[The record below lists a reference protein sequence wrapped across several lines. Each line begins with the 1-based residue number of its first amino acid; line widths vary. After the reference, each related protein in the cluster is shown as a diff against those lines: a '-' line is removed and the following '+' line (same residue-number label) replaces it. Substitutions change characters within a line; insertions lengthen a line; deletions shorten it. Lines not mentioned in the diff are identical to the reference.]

1 MELFYAES
9 VDGSILKLGPEES
22 AHCAKVLRHRTGDL
36 IQVADGIGNLHNCRI
51 LSLSPREVTAVSESS
66 VPGWGDHSY
75 RLTMAVCP
83 TKNSERYEWF
93 IEKAV
98 EMGVDRIVP
107 VIGEHS
113 ERSSIRPERLQ
124 RIILSAAKQSLKA
137 RLPQLSEALTVKDF
151 LLQSGRESQAD
162 DIHSSAGV
170 RFIACCFE
178 DGTMPRI
185 SLKQAIADRIH
196 FPSVSRPYCDS
207 GFAGPAAET
216 ASSSPCTLT
225 EITILIGPEGDFS
238 AEEVSAAISAGY
250 IPVHL
255 GPSRLRTETA
265 AVVATAF
272 VYNASL

>member
-9 VDGSILKLGPEES
+9 VDGSILMLGPEES

-51 LSLSPREVTAVSESS
+51 LSLSQREVTAVSESS

-83 TKNSERYEWF
+83 TKNADRYEWF

-107 VIGEHS
+107 VIGDHS

-124 RIILSAAKQSLKA
+124 RIIVSAAKQSLKA

-151 LLQSGRESQAD
+151 LLQSGRES
-162 DIHSSAGV
+162 HPGSSQSATIAK
-170 RFIACCFE
+170 FIACCFE
-178 DGTMPRI
+178 DGSMPRI
-185 SLKQAIADRIH
+185 SLRQAIADSIV
-196 FPSVSRPYCDS
+196 FPSASRPYCDS
-207 GFAGPAAET
+207 GFAAPAPESAT
-216 ASSSPCTLT
+216 SSPCSLP

-238 AEEVSAAISAGY
+238 ASEVREAISSGF

-265 AVVATAF
+265 AIVATAF

>member
-9 VDGSILKLGPEES
+9 VNGSILTLGAEES
-22 AHCAKVLRHRTGDL
+22 AHCAKVLRHREGDR
-36 IQVADGIGNLHNCRI
+36 IQVADGMGNLHNCRI
-51 LSLSPREVTAVSESS
+51 LSLSPREVTAASESS

-83 TKNSERYEWF
+83 TKNVDRYEWF

-107 VIGEHS
+107 VIGDHS

-124 RIILSAAKQSLKA
+124 RIIVSAAKQSLKA
-137 RLPQLSEALTVKDF
+137 RLPQLSEPLTVKEF
-151 LLQSGRESQAD
+151 LLSSGGDVDGTQPPTRAK
-162 DIHSSAGV
+162 
-170 RFIACCFE
+170 FIACCFE

-185 SLKQAIADRIH
+185 SLKQAIADHIH

-207 GFAGPAAET
+207 ASAEPQPESAVPA
-216 ASSSPCTLT
+216 PCDLP
-225 EITILIGPEGDFS
+225 EITVLIGPEGDFS
-238 AEEVSAAISAGY
+238 AAEVSAAISAGY

>member
-107 VIGEHS
+107 LISSHS
-113 ERSSIRPERLQ
+113 ERRSVNPERLFK
-124 RIILSAAKQSLKA
+124 IALSAAKQSLKA
-137 RLPQLSEALTVKDF
+137 GIPTIAEC
-151 LLQSGRESQAD
+151 ESITD
-162 DIHSSAGV
+162 YLNS
-170 RFIACCFE
+170 
-178 DGTMPRI
+178 
-185 SLKQAIADRIH
+185 
-196 FPSVSRPYCDS
+196 SRPEGLDMIAYCDS
-207 GFAGPAAET
+207 SLDCSKRQSIRSLLASEAEE
-216 ASSSPCTLT
+216 SRP
-225 EITILIGPEGDFS
+225 IRVLIGPEGDFS
-238 AEEVSAAISAGY
+238 PQEVSLAFEKGWR
-250 IPVHL
+250 PVEL
-255 GPSRLRTETA
+255 GASRLRTETA
-265 AVVATAF
+265 ALCAVSA
-272 VYNASL
+272 VYLRFMP

>member
-1 MELFYAES
+1 MELFYAEL
-9 VDGSILKLGPEES
+9 VEGSILKLGPEES
-22 AHCAKVLRHRTGDL
+22 AHCAKVLRHREGDL
-36 IQVADGIGNLHNCRI
+36 IQVADGMGNLHNCRI
-51 LSLSPREVTAVSESS
+51 LSLSPKEVTAVSESS

-83 TKNSERYEWF
+83 TKNADRYEWF

-107 VIGEHS
+107 VIGYHS

-124 RIILSAAKQSLKA
+124 RIIVSAAKQSLKA

-151 LLQSGRESQAD
+151 LLQSAGES
-162 DIHSSAGV
+162 HPGSSQSATSAK
-170 RFIACCFE
+170 FIACCFE
-178 DGTMPRI
+178 DGSMPRI
-185 SLKQAIADRIH
+185 SLRQAIADSIV
-196 FPSVSRPYCDS
+196 FPSAPSPYCDS
-207 GFAGPAAET
+207 GFAGPTPESAT
-216 ASSSPCTLT
+216 SSPCSLP

-238 AEEVSAAISAGY
+238 AAEVSAAISAGFL
-250 IPVHL
+250 PVHL

>member
-9 VDGSILKLGPEES
+9 VEGSILTLGPQES
-22 AHCAKVLRHRTGDL
+22 AHCAKVLRHREGDR
-36 IQVADGIGNLHNCRI
+36 IQVADGKGGLHDCRI
-51 LSLSPREVTAVSESS
+51 ISLTPGEVKAISDS
-66 VPGWGDHSY
+66 VTQNWGDHPY

-83 TKNSERYEWF
+83 TKNSDRYEWF

-113 ERSSIRPERLQ
+113 ERCNIRPERLQ

-137 RLPQLSEALTVKDF
+137 RLPELSDALTVKDF
-151 LLQSGRESQAD
+151 LLQSAGES
-162 DIHSSAGV
+162 HPGSSQSATSAK
-170 RFIACCFE
+170 FIACCFE
-178 DGTMPRI
+178 DGSMPRI
-185 SLKQAIADRIH
+185 SLRQAIADSIV
-196 FPSVSRPYCDS
+196 FPSASSPYCDC
-207 GFAGPAAET
+207 GFAGPTPESAT
-216 ASSSPCTLT
+216 SSPCSLP
-225 EITILIGPEGDFS
+225 EITVLIGPEGDFS
-238 AEEVSAAISAGY
+238 AAEVSAAISAGF